1 MNMKNKFKLNTY
13 VFRKIMQDKSIPS
26 GAKLVLYNLIN
37 RLGGKNYSFPSQE
50 TIATD
55 IGLTARQVRNHL
67 VLLRKSGVLTWTRSA
82 FNPKTKRN
90 LNSNRYDLSEILVQ
104 K

>member
-1 MNMKNKFKLNTY
+1 MKNRFKLNTF
-13 VFRKIMQDKSIPS
+13 VFRKVMQDKTIPS

-37 RLGGKNYSFPSQE
+37 RLGGKNFSFPSQN

-55 IGLTARQVRNHL
+55 IGLTERQVRNHL
-67 VLLRKSGVLTWTRSA
+67 VLLRKIGILSWSRSA
-82 FNPKTKRN
+82 FNPKTNKN
-90 LNSNRYDLSEILVQ
+90 LNSNRYDLSRILVQ